1 MEALL
6 VTPADAAKALG
17 ISRSTLYELVAA
29 EAIPSVKIGASRRL
43 RTADL
48 RAYVATLANV
58 A

>member
-6 VTPADAAKALG
+6 VTPAEAAKSLG

-29 EAIPSVKIGASRRL
+29 QVIPSVKIGASRRL

-48 RAYVATLANV
+48 RAYVATLS
-58 A
+58 